1 MRVALIVGV
10 LAALSLIIHV
20 GGRAVGRSLSTG
32 GHSISSE
39 IHQVIIGNN
48 LLSVPENMIRF
59 DNQRRGGSHQRLDLY
74 ALFPQMSGYTTDTR
88 AWFNNQ
94 APDQRLV
101 FITIDERQM
110 SRDMSGRYEPIYALL
125 TTPAGEADGG
135 LDRRTFLPSS
145 GYTNEALMVTPDS
158 LGEPRFVARC
168 LAGEDAVKAVAA
180 CERDIHVGDNLS
192 LTYRFPRSMLENWRA
207 LDATMHGF
215 ANAIVATSVRRSGA
229 LKASRL

>member
-1 MRVALIVGV
+1 
-10 LAALSLIIHV
+10 
-20 GGRAVGRSLSTG
+20 
-32 GHSISSE
+32 
-39 IHQVIIGNN
+39 
-48 LLSVPENMIRF
+48 
-59 DNQRRGGSHQRLDLY
+59 
-74 ALFPQMSGYTTDTR
+74 MSGYTTETR

-125 TTPAGEADGG
+125 TTPAGKTESG

-145 GYTNEALMVTPDS
+145 GYTNEALMVARDD
-158 LGEPRFVARC
+158 LGGPRFVARC
-168 LAGEDAVKAVAA
+168 LAGGDAVKAVAA

-192 LTYRFPRSMLENWRA
+192 LTYRFPRSMLDDWRA

-215 ANAIVATSVRRSGA
+215 ANAIIATPMRPGA
-229 LKASRL
+229 LKTSRL